1 MDLFER
7 VVVSPGSGVFSPR
20 LDVPHDLEV
29 GTTLGY
35 LSSTGGAEV
44 PVVSPF
50 RGRLMSMVA
59 VAGERLEQ
67 YQRVAWLR
75 AS

>member
-1 MDLFER
+1 MDLVER
-7 VVVSPGSGVFSPR
+7 VVVSPGAGVFAPIDELPSE
-20 LDVPHDLEV
+20 LEV
-29 GTTLGY
+29 GTTLGFVR
-35 LSSTGGAEV
+35 SSGGEV
-44 PVVSPF
+44 PVVSAF
-50 RGRLMSMVA
+50 QGVLVSMVA

>member
-1 MDLFER
+1 MDLVER
-7 VVVSPGSGVFSPR
+7 LVVSPGPGVFSPLPDLPEE
-20 LDVPHDLEV
+20 LDV
-29 GTTLGY
+29 GTTLGFVRSCDRE
-35 LSSTGGAEV
+35 L
-44 PVVSPF
+44 PVVSAF
-50 RGRLMSMVA
+50 RGRLVSMVA